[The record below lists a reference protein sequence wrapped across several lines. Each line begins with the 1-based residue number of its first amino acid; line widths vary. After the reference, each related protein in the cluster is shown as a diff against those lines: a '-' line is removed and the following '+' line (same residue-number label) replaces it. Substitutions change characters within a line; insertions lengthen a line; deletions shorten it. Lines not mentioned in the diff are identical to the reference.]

1 MSNRAFAVV
10 VSVLLIV
17 LGIVI
22 VVALLL
28 GRLSLSPLSLGLLA
42 FLIVIPASYFLRT
55 LPMTLIG
62 NTLPSQM
69 REQIEARR
77 IPMTPGAMRLCAAS
91 LVAAYAV
98 IAVMGLGGPDS
109 PDSFWFGAPLLVASW
124 LFLFGSLGL
133 IYTSAWVQ
141 RHAVALAFAGIP
153 VVLCGLAS
161 FVLVPFMRSSF
172 FVVPLAVTFSGVY
185 LICVPIQVS
194 FLRSWGQI
202 D

>member
-10 VSVLLIV
+10 VSILLIA
-17 LGIVI
+17 LGIMIAVS
-22 VVALLL
+22 LLL

-42 FLIVIPASYFLRT
+42 FLIVIPAGYFLRT
-55 LPMTLIG
+55 LPMILMG
-62 NTLPSQM
+62 NTLADQM
-69 REQIEARR
+69 RERIKVRR
-77 IPMTPGAMRLCAAS
+77 IPMTPVATRLCAAS
-91 LVAAYAV
+91 LVSAYAV
-98 IAVMGLGGPDS
+98 IAAVSLGGSDS
-109 PDSFWFGAPLLVASW
+109 PNSFWFGTPLLVAAW
-124 LFLFGSLGL
+124 LFLFGALGL
-133 IYTSAWVQ
+133 IYSSAWVQ

-161 FVLVPFMRSSF
+161 FVLVPLMSSRF
-172 FVVPLAVTFSGVY
+172 FIVPLAVTFSGVY